1 MEDIILKLKALSDEN
16 RIEIIKLLSKY
27 DFCVRA
33 LSARLDITEAAVSQH
48 LKILREAE
56 LIFGEKRGYYTHYHV
71 KKEALSDVCEYID
84 RLAGRKIEKLDL
96 KRDS

>member
-1 MEDIILKLKALSDEN
+1 MENIILKLKALSDEN
-16 RIEIIKLLSKY
+16 RISILKLLMEY

-33 LSARLDITEAAVSQH
+33 LSAKLDITEAAVSQH

-71 KKEALSDVCEYID
+71 KKETLNFVSEYFKELINN
-84 RLAGRKIEKLDL
+84 K
-96 KRDS
+96 